1 MNNSLLTEIR
11 TRINRTNGTELN
23 EIVHMINDRRDGLTL
38 HARGSLWVGKP
49 VSFDDRGYRHFGRVE
64 KVNRKNSKVK
74 ALREDHLNPRPPSV
88 NPTEW
93 TVPNS
98 MLSHAPTFN
107 TDQMKHTSVPVG

>member
-1 MNNSLLTEIR
+1 MNKSVLREIQN
-11 TRINRTNGTELN
+11 RISRLNGTQLN
-23 EIVHMINDRRDGLTL
+23 EIVHMVNDHRKVLSSQ
-38 HARGSLWVGKP
+38 ARSDLWVGKP